1 MGRVRQTVDVP
12 APAGAAEALWLDTDR
27 WASFV
32 DGFGHLAR
40 RSEDWPAMGASVMWD
55 SPPGG
60 RGRVLETV
68 TLRDPGLAVTT
79 TFEDE
84 RVKGEQR
91 AAFAP
96 LAQGG
101 TRVAVEVEYEVK
113 PGNGVPKIVDVL
125 FVRRAMGDALRRTL
139 TRYRAEAGDLY

>member
-1 MGRVRQTVDVP
+1 MGKVRQSVDVP
-12 APAGAAEALWLDTDR
+12 APAGAAEMLWLDTDR
-27 WASFV
+27 WPSFV
-32 DGFGHLAR
+32 DGFGHIAR
-40 RSEDWPAMGASVMWD
+40 RSEDWPATGASVMWD

-68 TLRDPGLAVTT
+68 ALRDPGLAVTT

-91 AAFAP
+91 AHFTP
-96 LAQGG
+96 VEGG
-101 TRVAVEVEYEVK
+101 TRVVVEVEYEVK
-113 PGNGVPKIVDVL
+113 PGNGVPKVVDFL